1 MKSSAARPSPLDRT
15 FTYRLHLLHKLTD
28 SLSSDAYLTEGGL
41 PISEGRCLAVIG
53 TFTPLSVVD
62 LAQRANLHKG
72 QASRAAQALVNRGLV
87 RKVANATDSRGVVLT
102 LTRKGEAVW
111 KRVMDLVER
120 RNDEIFGCLSAV
132 ERQQLSGLLD
142 RLLDRARR
150 DALLASA
157 AGK

>member
-1 MKSSAARPSPLDRT
+1 MKPSVARSSPLDRT

-28 SLSSDAYLTEGGL
+28 SQSSEAYLTDGGL

-72 QASRAAQALVNRGLV
+72 QASRAAQALVDRGLV
-87 RKVANATDSRGVVLT
+87 RKAANTTDSRGVVLT
-102 LTRKGEAVW
+102 LTRKGQAVW
-111 KRVMDLVER
+111 RRVMDVVER
-120 RNDEIFGCLSAV
+120 RNEEIFGCLSPA

-142 RLLDRARR
+142 RLLERARR
-150 DALLASA
+150 DAAVDGGA
-157 AGK
+157 DE

>member
-1 MKSSAARPSPLDRT
+1 MKPSTARHSPLDRT
-15 FTYRLHLLHKLTD
+15 FSYRLHLLHKVTD
-28 SLSSDAYLTEGGL
+28 SRSSDAYLTDAGL

-72 QASRAAQALVNRGLV
+72 QASRAAQALVDRGLV
-87 RKVANATDSRGVVLT
+87 RKTANATDSRGVVLA
-102 LTRKGEAVW
+102 LTRKGQVVW

-120 RNDEIFGCLSAV
+120 RNEEIFGCLNAA

-150 DALLASA
+150 DAGI
-157 AGK
+157 AGGADE